1 MEKINFIPAGA
12 GLYEKIPHRRVTVKE
27 TTGSTNTDAAELL
40 RQGERGFL
48 IAANAQTGGRGRRGR
63 TFLSETG
70 GIYFSFDVSAP
81 AEKLRQCFTLV
92 TPTAGVA
99 AALASRELY
108 GIDAKIKWVNDIFA
122 GGKKLGGILAEGVE
136 TDEGNDSEFHG
147 GKPHDSEFHGVKPHD
162 SEFHGGKSHDS
173 EFHGGKPHDSEFHV
187 IVGIGINAVNTRF
200 PDTATSI
207 SREIPRDFSGA
218 VCSDEL
224 IAKIVSIFDDILFTD
239 GVIDEYRR
247 LLFILG
253 HDIIVHPF
261 DGSEDYRAHAID
273 VCPDGRLVILRGGER
288 ILLSSG
294 EVSILDTTL

>member
-12 GLYEKIPHRRVTVKE
+12 GLDEKIPHRRVTVKE

-40 RQGERGFL
+40 RRGESGFL

-81 AEKLRQCFTLV
+81 AERLRQCFTLV

-99 AALASRELY
+99 TALAARELY

-136 TDEGNDSEFHG
+136 TDEGNGSA
-147 GKPHDSEFHGVKPHD
+147 
-162 SEFHGGKSHDS
+162 
-173 EFHGGKPHDSEFHV
+173 FHV

-207 SREIPRDFSGA
+207 SRELPREFSGA

-224 IAKIVSIFDDILFTD
+224 IAKIVGTFDDILFTD

-253 HDIIVHPF
+253 HDIIVHSF
-261 DGSEDYRAHAID
+261 DGSEDYRARAID

-294 EVSILDTTL
+294 EVSILDTTA

>member
-12 GLYEKIPHRRVTVKE
+12 GLHEKILRRRVTVKE

-40 RQGERGFL
+40 RHGERGFL

-81 AEKLRQCFTLV
+81 AERLRQCFTLV

-99 AALASRELY
+99 AVLAARELY

-136 TDEGNDSEFHG
+136 TENRELHG
-147 GKPHDSEFHGVKPHD
+147 GEL
-162 SEFHGGKSHDS
+162 
-173 EFHGGKPHDSEFHV
+173 HV
-187 IVGIGINAVNTRF
+187 IVGIGINAVNTDF

-207 SREIPRDFSGA
+207 SREIPREFSGA
-218 VCSDEL
+218 IRSDEL
-224 IAKIVSIFDDILFTD
+224 IAKIVGKFDDILFTD

-253 HDIIVHPF
+253 HDIAVHPF
-261 DGSEDYRAHAID
+261 DGSPDYRARAVD

-294 EVSILDTTL
+294 EVSILDMTA

>member
-12 GLYEKIPHRRVTVKE
+12 GLYEKIPSRRVTVKE

-122 GGKKLGGILAEGVE
+122 GGRKLGGILAEGVE
-136 TDEGNDSEFHG
+136 TEHREFHG
-147 GKPHDSEFHGVKPHD
+147 GELHGSEFH
-162 SEFHGGKSHDS
+162 E
-173 EFHGGKPHDSEFHV
+173 SEFHV

-207 SREIPRDFSGA
+207 SREISREFSGA
-218 VCSDEL
+218 ICSDEL
-224 IAKIVSIFDDILFTD
+224 IAKIVGTFDDILFTD

-253 HDIIVHPF
+253 HDIAVHPF
-261 DGSEDYRAHAID
+261 DGSEDYRARAID
-273 VCPDGRLVILRGGER
+273 VCPDGRLVILREGER

-294 EVSILDTTL
+294 EVSILDMTA

>member
-12 GLYEKIPHRRVTVKE
+12 GLYEKIPRRRVTVKE

-63 TFLSETG
+63 DFLSETG

-108 GIDAKIKWVNDIFA
+108 GIDAKIKWVNDIFS

-136 TDEGNDSEFHG
+136 TENREL
-147 GKPHDSEFHGVKPHD
+147 HDVKPH
-162 SEFHGGKSHDS
+162 G
-173 EFHGGKPHDSEFHV
+173 SEFHV

-207 SREIPRDFSGA
+207 SRELPRKFSGA

-224 IAKIVSIFDDILFTD
+224 IAKIVGIFDDILFTD

-261 DGSEDYRAHAID
+261 DGSEDYRARAID